1 MTHAHIQQRIV
12 SQYRG
17 KRYSQYQP
25 NSATARV
32 WQKLTPE
39 RVVELLD
46 DVSARPPYL
55 PEGAST
61 KYLASQLLRAMLR
74 TEWTITAAPHQGG
87 KHGSTSKDEN
97 LHITVR
103 VGSTG
108 YHLRC
113 KEAPALHIIEI
124 TDGPP
129 EG

>member
-1 MTHAHIQQRIV
+1 MTHAHIRQRIV

-25 NSATARV
+25 NSTTARV

-46 DVSARPPYL
+46 EVSARPPHQ
-55 PEGAST
+55 PDGPST
-61 KYLASQLLRAMLR
+61 SYLAGQLLRDMQR
-74 TEWTITAAPHQGG
+74 SGWTIAAAPHQGG

-103 VGSTG
+103 VGNTG

-113 KEAPALHIIEI
+113 KEAPTLHIIEL
-124 TDGPP
+124 TDGPL
-129 EG
+129 EA